1 MIMKKKFLSLFF
13 CFIMLV
19 SFCATAFATN
29 DTSVNNTQNIQYF
42 EDGSSLEVIL
52 REDNILTRGTVFYK
66 SGGKT
71 LIFRDNNGDKM
82 WEVNFNVTFKVNQ
95 GVSATCTE
103 AYFTAPT
110 IYDST
115 WKYITSST
123 SKNGNKASGN
133 ITMKK
138 YFMGLPI
145 RTETPTVTVTCD
157 NYGNLS

>member
-1 MIMKKKFLSLFF
+1 MSMKKKILSLFL
-13 CFIMLV
+13 CLIMLV

-29 DTSVNNTQNIQYF
+29 DVVNNAQDIQYF
-42 EDGSSLEVIL
+42 EDGSSLEVVL

-71 LIFRDNNGDKM
+71 LIFRDNNGNKM
-82 WEVNFNVTFKVNQ
+82 WEVSFNVTFKVNQ

-115 WKYITSST
+115 WRYITNTSSK
-123 SKNGNKASGN
+123 SGNKASGT

-138 YFMGLPI
+138 YFMGLPV
-145 RTETPTVTVTCD
+145 RTETPTITVTCD
-157 NYGNLS
+157 NNGNLS

>member
-1 MIMKKKFLSLFF
+1 M
-13 CFIMLV
+13 
-19 SFCATAFATN
+19 
-29 DTSVNNTQNIQYF
+29 
-42 EDGSSLEVIL
+42 IL
-52 REDNILTRGTVFYK
+52 REDNISTRGTVFYK

-115 WKYITSST
+115 WKYITNST